1 MIKGSIQEEDIKI
14 ANRDFL
20 VGSVVKNLPS
30 NVGDV
35 GSNLRCRTKLL
46 HASGQ
51 LSSHSEARESLQ
63 KEDPVK
69 PCPPRKG
76 KYICSQHSQIY
87 ICLNI

>member
-35 GSNLRCRTKLL
+35 GSNLRCMTKLL

-63 KEDPVK
+63 TEDPVK